1 MTFTFYFP
9 LLPPT
14 QRRQHPKAESKFY
27 GFKRRKMAANDAV
40 FKHDLQLIYQPHEGA
55 TFRGTY
61 KRIFEMP
68 QTTNERFI
76 IAVESTNPFAQALI
90 QISSS
95 VLALCQR
102 SNVHPALV
110 WKGVTG
116 PMDGYTDYWLW
127 VEPDIG
133 GFVQEGCSY
142 DFMIE
147 KCTAFQCP
155 GGSFSY
161 GVSIKARVIL
171 PVVLG

>member
-14 QRRQHPKAESKFY
+14 QRRQHPKAESKFF
-27 GFKRRKMAANDAV
+27 FKRKKMEANYDA

-68 QTTNERFI
+68 QTANERFI
-76 IAVESTNPFAQALI
+76 IAVESTNPFAPTLI
-90 QISSS
+90 QISNS

-102 SNVHPALV
+102 SNLHPALV
-110 WKGVTG
+110 WKGITG

-133 GFVQEGCSY
+133 GVVQEGCSY

-155 GGSFSY
+155 AGGSFSY
-161 GVSIKARVIL
+161 GVSIKVRVL
-171 PVVLG
+171 PPVV